1 MKKFLSTL
9 IFLIAVIGFSFF
21 AMNLV
26 LGGATGAIPQEG
38 GQFTVEQGWSTA
50 EIARALRRQGFIRS
64 DYYFRALTRLMR
76 MDGNLQAGSYHI
88 PANLSS
94 MKILKLLASGKTQLI
109 RVTVP
114 EGLTSRK
121 VAQIFEEAGITSS
134 DEFLAATKN
143 KELLSEFGIMAPSA
157 EGFLFPETYMMAK
170 PYPAEKVVRTMIRSF
185 FREMDQIY
193 PKYKEMPWSEFYN
206 TLILSSI
213 VEKEYRV
220 SEEAPKIASVFYNRL
235 NRDIALES
243 CASVVYVLTEVL
255 GQEHPK
261 RLFYK
266 DLEVDH
272 PYNAYRNKGLPP
284 GPISNA
290 GPVALK
296 ATFEPE
302 KTNYLFFVVED
313 AKKGTHYFSSNLA
326 DHEAGRKRYVETY
339 FPK

>member
-1 MKKFLSTL
+1 MKKFFSSV
-9 IFLIAVIGFSFF
+9 IFLAAVIGFSFF

-26 LGGATGAIPQEG
+26 LGGATGAIPKEG
-38 GQFTVEQGWSTA
+38 GQFTVEPGWSTG
-50 EIARALRRQGFIRS
+50 EIARALRNEGFIRS

-94 MKILKLLASGKTQLI
+94 IKILKLLASGKTQLI

-121 VAQIFEEAGITSS
+121 VALLFQEAGITSS
-134 DEFLAATKN
+134 EEFLAATKN
-143 KELLSEFGIMAPSA
+143 KELLSEFGIIAPSA
-157 EGFLFPETYMMAK
+157 EGFLFPDTYMMAK

-193 PKYKEMPWSEFYN
+193 PEYKQMPWSEFYN
-206 TLILSSI
+206 RLILSSI

-220 SEEAPKIASVFYNRL
+220 DEEAPKIASVFYNRL
-235 NRDIALES
+235 ERDIALES

-255 GQEHPK
+255 GREHPK

-284 GPISNA
+284 GPIANA

-296 ATFEPE
+296 ATFEPAQ
-302 KTNYLFFVVED
+302 TDYLFFVVQN
-313 AKKGTHYFSSNLA
+313 AQKGTHLFSNNLA